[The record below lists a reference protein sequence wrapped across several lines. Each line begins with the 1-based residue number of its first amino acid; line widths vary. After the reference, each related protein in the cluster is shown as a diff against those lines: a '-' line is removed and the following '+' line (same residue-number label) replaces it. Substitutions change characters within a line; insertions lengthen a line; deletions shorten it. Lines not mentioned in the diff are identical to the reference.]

1 MVEYVRIVWNSLK
14 LLSVLL
20 KLKLIEDG
28 IDRSKITTDMKAVYG
43 TGIINIHR
51 FRAIP
56 DYQ

>member
-1 MVEYVRIVWNSLK
+1 M

-20 KLKLIEDG
+20 QLKVTEDG
-28 IDRSKITTDMKAVYG
+28 IDRSKITTDVKAVYG

-56 DYQ
+56 DFQ